1 MAITEFVMPK
11 LAMGMNEGTV
21 NEWLVSDGQ
30 KVEKGDHIAS
40 IETEKVA
47 YDLEAPQAGYFKII
61 GKVGETV
68 PCETVIAAFVNTEEE
83 LAFIDVASLGSAPAA
98 DNPSSFSAAAE
109 AVAAPAPSAAP
120 AAPVSAP
127 ATPASAPINIA
138 AFNTGRI
145 IASPLA
151 RKMAANKGL
160 ELAYIEGTGPGSR
173 IVKRDI
179 EKAEQTGAGRA
190 PAAVAGMLQG
200 LVEQAR
206 IPMSGMRRAISN
218 AMMEKTNGTATLTQ
232 FNEVD
237 VTDLLAAR
245 KHLAAQEDLLGTKV
259 SVNAFF
265 IKAIAWAAKQVPIVN
280 SSLQGNDI
288 VVWDNVNVAVALALP
303 SGDSYT
309 ENLMVPVIKNV
320 DRLSLVEIDA
330 EMKRLINLGREG
342 RLGAAEMADSTIT
355 FSTTAGIAPN
365 GTSGNSIL
373 NGTNNAI
380 VGIGGAK
387 KKPAE
392 HNGEIALR
400 DLAPVCVNY
409 DHQVIDGAPASRY
422 MNYLYLALE
431 DPTLLLT

>member
-47 YDLEAPQAGYFKII
+47 YDLEAPQAGYFKIL

-83 LAFIDVASLGSAPAA
+83 LTSIDVASFGSAPAN
-98 DNPSSFSAAAE
+98 DNTSPSSAAAEDASAE

-120 AAPVSAP
+120 VAPVSAAA
-127 ATPASAPINIA
+127 ATASAPIN
-138 AFNTGRI
+138 NGRI

-160 ELAYIEGTGPGSR
+160 DLAYIEGTGPGGR

-190 PAAVAGMLQG
+190 PAAAAGMPQG

-206 IPMSGMRRAISN
+206 IPMSGMRHAISN

-232 FNEVD
+232 FNEAD
-237 VTDLLAAR
+237 ITDLLAAR
-245 KHLAAQEDLLGTKV
+245 KRLAAQEDLLGTKV

-380 VGIGGAK
+380 VGIGGAR

-409 DHQVIDGAPASRY
+409 DHRVIDGAPASRF

-431 DPTLLLT
+431 DPTLLLA